1 VLVDKFVALQALA
14 LRDWGLSFDPD
25 ERYFINFFDLF
36 PVEMNELFG
45 GLVIDDPRW
54 FAPRVSFDAGEPVIE
69 NLSWYRGTVLG
80 DCALPGGDVV
90 PCRASQEA
98 TYTTPPLEGT
108 SNTLLRSWATILALA
123 QFPVFFD
130 TTFEQRLQIFR
141 VGSGAG
147 FTIPNVQQD
156 SSTTC
161 ALGAAVPGS
170 AHVVVS
176 AVAMD
181 GCDTP
186 EDADYA
192 IFESRRLRV
201 RYVAVKIRPRAAYN
215 LEEEQLGF
223 QLLRR
228 AIESQERVVA
238 LEALGPSE
246 ELTRARQ
253 ALEADESFLEYLIDL
268 QGRYGISNTFF

>member
-1 VLVDKFVALQALA
+1 
-14 LRDWGLSFDPD
+14 
-25 ERYFINFFDLF
+25 
-36 PVEMNELFG
+36 
-45 GLVIDDPRW
+45 
-54 FAPRVSFDAGEPVIE
+54 
-69 NLSWYRGTVLG
+69 
-80 DCALPGGDVV
+80 
-90 PCRASQEA
+90 
-98 TYTTPPLEGT
+98 
-108 SNTLLRSWATILALA
+108 
-123 QFPVFFD
+123 
-130 TTFEQRLQIFR
+130 
-141 VGSGAG
+141 
-147 FTIPNVQQD
+147 
-156 SSTTC
+156 
-161 ALGAAVPGS
+161 
-170 AHVVVS
+170 
-176 AVAMD
+176 MD